1 VVSKLK
7 SFLKNTSL
15 KQKISFTALGIFI
28 VWFLFFAL
36 PTKLF
41 NEPTSTV
48 VEDNEG
54 NLLAASIASDGQW
67 RFPHQSKVPQKFKE
81 CILHFEDEYFENH
94 LGVNPLS
101 IFRATKQ
108 NIKAGK
114 IVSGGSTITMQV
126 IRLARNNSRTFAE
139 KFIELI
145 LAIRLELS
153 YSKNEILAYY
163 VSNAPFGGNVVGLEA
178 AAWRYYG
185 RSANKLSWGE
195 SATLAV
201 LPNAPSLI
209 YPGKNHELL
218 LAKRNRLLDKLQ
230 AKNVI
235 DAETCELAKL
245 EELPQ
250 KPQSLPRIAPHLLTR
265 LIKEGKQGEVIRT
278 TIDLK
283 VQKMLNRVASNY
295 HKFLSQNEVHNI
307 AIVVTEV
314 NSGKVLGYLGNSDCT
329 HEESGNDVDIVM
341 ARRSSG
347 SILKPFLYASLF
359 DEGELLPTTLVPDIP
374 TRISGYAP
382 QNFDKSYDGAV
393 PASNALTRSLNI
405 PAVKL
410 LQKYG
415 LQKFYNKLQKL
426 GFTTIKK
433 PANHYGLSL
442 ILGGAETSLWEL
454 SGIYSS
460 WARTLNH
467 FEKFDEQYN
476 SFDYIM
482 PYFIA
487 SDSTKTNRQKLEKTS
502 QYDVSSIW
510 QTFEVLSGVNRPR
523 EEKGWDNFSSARK
536 IAWKT
541 GTSFGHR
548 DAWAVGIT
556 PEYTVSVW
564 VGNADG
570 EGRPGLTGVMVAGPI
585 LFDVFKKLPETTW
598 FKSPL
603 NNLTQLPVCR
613 KSGYKSTKNC
623 EITDTLWVPLAG
635 LKTAPCPFH
644 KQVFLDKTA
653 TYRVNDNCYSVSEM
667 VTKKWFVLPPI
678 QAMYYKQKDPNYRP
692 LPALLPNCFEQ
703 NKTIMDIVY
712 PEKLSSIFIPKQLD
726 GRQEKVIFEVAHSNT
741 SATIFWHIDESFIG
755 ETENEHKLEFI
766 TSVGNHKLT
775 LIDNF
780 GNELIRNFEV
790 IER

>member
-1 VVSKLK
+1 VNKLK
-7 SFLKNTSL
+7 SYLKKLSL

-28 VWFLFFAL
+28 CWFLFFAL

-41 NEPTSTV
+41 NAPTSTV

-67 RFPHQSKVPQKFKE
+67 RFPHQTKVPQKFKD

-94 LGVNPLS
+94 LGVNPVS

-126 IRLARNNSRTFAE
+126 IRLARNNSRTFTE

-145 LAIRLELS
+145 LATRLELRC
-153 YSKNEILAYY
+153 SKNEILAYY
-163 VSNAPFGGNVVGLEA
+163 ASNAPFGGNVVGLEA
-178 AAWRYYG
+178 ASWRYYG
-185 RSANKLSWGE
+185 RSADKLSWGE
-195 SATLAV
+195 TATLAV

-218 LAKRNRLLDKLQ
+218 LVKRNRLLDKLQ

-235 DAETCELAKL
+235 DSETCELAKL

-250 KPQSLPRIAPHLLTR
+250 KPQPLPRIAPHLLTR
-265 LIKEGKQGEVIRT
+265 LIKEGKQGEVVRT

-314 NSGKVLGYLGNSDCT
+314 NSGKVLGYLGNSDCD
-329 HEESGNDVDIVM
+329 HEESGNDVDIITS
-341 ARRSSG
+341 RRSSG
-347 SILKPFLYASLF
+347 SILKPFLYAALF

-382 QNFDKSYDGAV
+382 QNFDKNYDGAV

-433 PANHYGLSL
+433 SANHYGLSL

-454 SGIYSS
+454 NGIYAS
-460 WARTLNH
+460 WARTLNS
-467 FEKFDEQYN
+467 FEKNEEQYN
-476 SFDYIM
+476 RFDYRM

-487 SDSTKTNRQKLEKTS
+487 SDSSKVVGQKLEKTS
-502 QYDVSSIW
+502 LYDVSSIW

-548 DAWAVGIT
+548 DAWAIGVT

-585 LFDVFKKLPETTW
+585 LFEVFKKLPNTTW
-598 FKSPL
+598 FKPPS
-603 NNLTQLPVCR
+603 NNLAQLPICR
-613 KSGYKSTKNC
+613 KSGFKSTTNC
-623 EITDTLWVPLAG
+623 ETADTLWMPLAG
-635 LKTAPCPFH
+635 LKTEPCPFH
-644 KQVFLDKTA
+644 KKVFLDKTE
-653 TYRVNDNCYSVSEM
+653 TYRVNDNCYSVSDM
-667 VTKKWFVLPPI
+667 VKKKWFVLPPI
-678 QAMYYKQKDPNYRP
+678 QAMYYKQKDPNYKS
-692 LPALLPNCFEQ
+692 LPALLPNCYEL
-703 NKTIMDIVY
+703 NKSIMDIVY

-726 GRQEKVIFEVAHSNT
+726 GKREKVVFEVAHSNT
-741 SATIFWHIDESFIG
+741 SATIYWHIDKEFIG
-755 ETENEHKLEFI
+755 ETSQEHKLEFI
-766 TSVGNHKLT
+766 TSVGNHQLT
-775 LIDNF
+775 LIDNQ
-780 GNELIRNFEV
+780 GNEITRNFEV

>member
-1 VVSKLK
+1 VNKFK
-7 SFLKNTSL
+7 SYLKNMSL
-15 KQKISFTALGIFI
+15 KQKISITALGIFI
-28 VWFLFFAL
+28 CWFLFCAL
-36 PTKLF
+36 PIQLF

-48 VEDNEG
+48 VEDSEG

-67 RFPHQSKVPQKFKE
+67 RFPHQNKVPEKFKE
-81 CILHFEDEYFENH
+81 CILHFEDEYFEKH
-94 LGVNPLS
+94 LGVNPVS

-108 NIKAGK
+108 NLKAGK
-114 IVSGGSTITMQV
+114 VVSGGSTITMQV
-126 IRLARNNSRTFAE
+126 IRLSRNKSRTFLE

-145 LAIRLELS
+145 LSVRLELS
-153 YSKNEILAYY
+153 YSKNEILAFYA
-163 VSNAPFGGNVVGLEA
+163 SNAPFGGNVVGLDA

-185 RSANKLSWGE
+185 RSADKLSWGE
-195 SATLAV
+195 TATLAV

-218 LAKRNRLLDKLQ
+218 LVKRNRLLDKLQ

-245 EELPQ
+245 EELPI
-250 KPQSLPRIAPHLLTR
+250 KPQALPRIASHLLTR
-265 LIKEGKQGEVIRT
+265 LIKEGKQGQVIRT

-314 NSGKVLGYLGNSDCT
+314 NSGKVLGYLGNSDCM
-329 HEESGNDVDIVM
+329 HEQSGNDVDIVTSK
-341 ARRSSG
+341 RSSG
-347 SILKPFLYASLF
+347 SILKPFLYAALF

-454 SGIYSS
+454 NGIYSS
-460 WARTLNH
+460 WARTLNN

-476 SFDYIM
+476 SFDYQM

-487 SDSTKTNRQKLEKTS
+487 SDSSSFSNQKLEKTS

-523 EEKGWDNFSSARK
+523 EEKGWDNFTSARK

-548 DAWAVGIT
+548 DAWAVGVT

-570 EGRPGLTGVMVAGPI
+570 EGRPGLTGVLVAGPI
-585 LFDVFKKLPETTW
+585 LFEVFKKLPNTTW
-598 FKSPL
+598 FNPPL
-603 NNLTQLPVCR
+603 NNLDQLPVCR
-613 KSGYKSTKNC
+613 KSGYKASAYC
-623 EITDTLWVPLAG
+623 ESIDTLWIPKAWM
-635 LKTAPCPFH
+635 KTSNCPYH
-644 KQVFLDKTA
+644 KLIFVDNSE
-653 TYRVNDNCYSVSEM
+653 TYRVNDNCYAVSEM
-667 VTKKWFVLPPI
+667 ISKKWFVLPPI
-678 QAMYYKQKDPNYRP
+678 QGLYYKQKDPNYKS
-692 LPALLPNCFEQ
+692 LPALFPNCYEL
-703 NKTIMDIVY
+703 NKAMMDIVY

-726 GRQEKVIFEVAHSNT
+726 GKREKVVFEVAHSNA
-741 SATIFWHIDESFIG
+741 SAKIFWHIDESFIG

-766 TSVGNHKLT
+766 TNVGKHNLT

-780 GNELIRNFEV
+780 GNELSRTFEV

>member
-1 VVSKLK
+1 MSKLK

-230 AKNVI
+230 ANNVI

-250 KPQSLPRIAPHLLTR
+250 KPQPLPRIAPHLLTR

-283 VQKMLNRVASNY
+283 VQNMLNRVASNY

-467 FEKFDEQYN
+467 FEMFDEQYN
-476 SFDYIM
+476 SFDYRM

-487 SDSTKTNRQKLEKTS
+487 SDSTEITPKKLEKTS

-548 DAWAVGIT
+548 DAWAVGVT

-603 NNLTQLPVCR
+603 NNLTQQSVCR

-667 VTKKWFVLPPI
+667 VSKKWFILPPI
-678 QAMYYKQKDPNYRP
+678 QAMYYKQKDPNYKS
-692 LPALLPNCFEQ
+692 LPALLSNCFEQ

-726 GRQEKVIFEVAHSNT
+726 GKQEKVVFEVAHSNT
-741 SATIFWHIDESFIG
+741 SATIYWHIDESFIG
-755 ETENEHKLEFI
+755 ETGNEHKLEFI